1 MIVSASTRCLPHLE
15 LQPAIEMLQD
25 LDFVAVE
32 ISLDDT
38 AEHCRPAELVTNEDH
53 AIQLLRHTHRL
64 DISGYWVNLQSRG
77 AEHVEQFTAIC
88 RIAKATKVVNL
99 SVPSGHKNETALNE
113 EIEQFQ
119 KLVEIAADH
128 GIRVSVRMM
137 VGCHSEDPAT
147 LAMVCKH
154 VDGLG
159 VTYDP
164 SVPIVTGTDAKGF
177 DPLIKDVHNVLLRDT
192 KPDAFQVSVGQGK
205 VDYGKIINQLQ
216 REKYDRALTIDMEP
230 MEGIDHRVEL
240 RKMRRLM
247 ETLT

>member
-1 MIVSASTRCLPHLE
+1 MFVSASTRCLPHLE
-15 LQPAIEMLQD
+15 LQPAVEMLQD
-25 LDFVAVE
+25 LDFISVE

-38 AEHCRPAELVTNEDH
+38 AEHCRPSELVADEDR
-53 AIQLLRHTHRL
+53 AVQLLRHTHRL
-64 DISGYWVNLQSRG
+64 DICGYWVNLKTYG
-77 AEHVEQFTAIC
+77 PDHYDQFAAMC
-88 RIAKATKVVNL
+88 RIAKATKVANI

-113 EIEQFQ
+113 EIEHLK
-119 KLVEIAADH
+119 KLVDIGE
-128 GIRVSVRMM
+128 GQGVRVSVRMM

-154 VDGLG
+154 VENLG

-177 DPLIKDVHNVLLRDT
+177 DPLFKDVHNVLLRDT

-216 REKYDRALTIDMEP
+216 REKFDRALTVDLEP
-230 MEGIDHRVEL
+230 MEGIDHRIEL
-240 RKMRRLM
+240 RKMRRLL
-247 ETLT
+247 ESLT